1 MNGPNC
7 EICNDKMFVRDAY
20 DNVKPCPACGDDAEF
35 DGDVWDLGIKQSETT
50 PFEEDEGAGD
60 S

>member
-1 MNGPNC
+1 MMADC
-7 EICNDKMFVRDAY
+7 EICNGKRFVRDAH
-20 DNVKPCPACGDDAEF
+20 DNVTTCPACNEDGAF
-35 DGDVWDLGIKQSETT
+35 AGDVWELEIQTT